1 MKWKKPAAA
10 TNWAHWETEMHSKY
24 CSNIYE
30 ANMQMCKRDGKPRKR
45 SKKSKMQTR
54 TKIEG
59 RESVYSVCKNGRES
73 IGWEWREWQERE
85 SDTILTNRQIYAL
98 GLIWMGGERGSTHTA
113 LQIQIQ
119 MHACVRLFIGICPKD
134 TTYTKLH
141 QHIAVSNILLSIHST
156 YYLFCLGT
164 QTPIILVV
172 RQCFFF
178 QLRKKIDSL
187 NIYLTAHSLYSECL
201 PASDG
206 FYVYSMFFLP
216 VGVKWFHSL
225 HSFIQNI
232 KHLIVELTRYDAK
245 CVTNMCS
252 RSTYTVGG
260 GGGGEPNSKHI
271 KKRKPNNNY
280 FHFCG
285 NKLCVRFTQTLGPSN
300 RIWHRHCTA
309 QQRWRQRQQQRG
321 QVPRMNQFKTH
332 CTLG

>member
-1 MKWKKPAAA
+1 MKIKKPAAAA

-24 CSNIYE
+24 CSNKYE

-45 SKKSKMQTR
+45 SKKSKMQTK

-59 RESVYSVCKNGRES
+59 RESVYSVCKNGREC

-172 RQCFFF
+172 RQCFFLYF
-178 QLRKKIDSL
+178 EKNRLFEYIFDSTFVIQRVFARIRWVLCVFHAFFVGWCQMISFIALFYSKYSKTFDRWIDSVWCEMC
-187 NIYLTAHSLYSECL
+187 NQYVQSVDLYCWEMRRWWR
-201 PASDG
+201 G
-206 FYVYSMFFLP
+206 
-216 VGVKWFHSL
+216 
-225 HSFIQNI
+225 
-232 KHLIVELTRYDAK
+232 AK
-245 CVTNMCS
+245 
-252 RSTYTVGG
+252 
-260 GGGGEPNSKHI
+260 
-271 KKRKPNNNY
+271 
-280 FHFCG
+280 
-285 NKLCVRFTQTLGPSN
+285 LQT
-300 RIWHRHCTA
+300 H
-309 QQRWRQRQQQRG
+309 
-321 QVPRMNQFKTH
+321 
-332 CTLG
+332 